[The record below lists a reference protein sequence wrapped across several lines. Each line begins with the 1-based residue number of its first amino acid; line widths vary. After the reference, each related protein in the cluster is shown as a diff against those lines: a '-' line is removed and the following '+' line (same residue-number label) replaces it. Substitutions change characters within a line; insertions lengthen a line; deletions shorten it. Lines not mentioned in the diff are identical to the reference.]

1 MFSLSKIVPKAGKF
15 SSILSDVNAIKRDGV
30 MLAALFSVR
39 LVANYLQQASL
50 WEAAFNLGCKIRVYV
65 FERVLERDLGFFEGG
80 DDGVSAG
87 DIAHRIT
94 TEAAD
99 VADTVFALLNTIVPS
114 TLQLSAM
121 GAQMLIISPVLTLI
135 SALASKDIEE
145 SKSEYR
151 CSFCLPQ

>member
-65 FERVLERDLGFFEGG
+65 FERVLERDLGFF
-80 DDGVSAG
+80 
-87 DIAHRIT
+87 
-94 TEAAD
+94 
-99 VADTVFALLNTIVPS
+99 
-114 TLQLSAM
+114 
-121 GAQMLIISPVLTLI
+121 
-135 SALASKDIEE
+135 
-145 SKSEYR
+145 
-151 CSFCLPQ
+151 